1 MIGNIIV
8 RFVLIVYKLNDVIKF
23 IIYIYI
29 IYLDLFKLN
38 NGYNLKLL
46 LNENIKLIFFEVF
59 DL

>member
-8 RFVLIVYKLNDVIKF
+8 RFVVIVYKLNDVIRL